1 MAATPGGGPRRRTS
15 NTVLGNTGS
24 PPLVKTDYTFT
35 GWNLAPDGTG
45 THYDV
50 DATFQMGSSNVTLYA
65 DWSVNPMA
73 GLVDV
78 THPDNVLGGLAA
90 TPANVAV
97 SQYAD
102 IIMIP
107 RLTNNQANDNTH
119 DNNPF
124 FFSWDGP
131 TFPELLAITG
141 FNASLNKVR
150 IYLANLDDS
159 RILGD
164 ISLKASATQQ
174 TSLTA
179 GDYELDLGTFNKA
192 DRTYTDYAG
201 SGRAYFDMAVSAP
214 AGTKSILLSISANGS
229 GWNGGRIY
237 EIQALGSA
245 TPPPSSPYASWV
257 GPFFGGSTNQEI
269 VGQAAD
275 PDGDNQNNLME
286 FALDGTPNNGAL
298 NGKVYSYSG
307 TPTQLEYPQ
316 TGTPQK
322 VLILTIAVR
331 DGTADFTSATEANV
345 TDGIRYTVEG
355 GTTLNSWTGG
365 IYPFKAASYPELPS
379 LAGTGYHYQSFVL
392 TGTEGLPD
400 KGFMRVKVEP
410 AP

>member
-1 MAATPGGGPRRRTS
+1 MKTNRTDSQPSRLWPRSLASITS
-15 NTVLGNTGS
+15 
-24 PPLVKTDYTFT
+24 TFT
-35 GWNLAPDGTG
+35 GARICAVLTLLLLAFSGPT
-45 THYDV
+45 
-50 DATFQMGSSNVTLYA
+50 A
-65 DWSVNPMA
+65 MA
-73 GLVDV
+73 GVVDV
-78 THPDNVLGGLAA
+78 THLDNVLGGLAA

-97 SQYAD
+97 SPTDGASLSL
-102 IIMIP
+102 
-107 RLTNNQANDNTH
+107 LTDNQAS
-119 DNNPF
+119 DNNGDTNGF
-124 FFSWDGP
+124 FFSWGGAS
-131 TFPELLAITG
+131 FPELLAITG

-150 IYLANLDDS
+150 IYLGNLDGS

-164 ISLKASATQQ
+164 ISIKASATQQ

-179 GDYELDLGTFNKA
+179 GDYELNLGTFYQA
-192 DRTYTDYAG
+192 GRTYTDYAG
-201 SGRAYFDMAVSAP
+201 SGRAYFDMEVSAP

-229 GWNGGRIY
+229 GGNGGRIH
-237 EIQALGSA
+237 EIQALGST
-245 TPPPSSPYASWV
+245 TPPPSNPYASWV

-307 TPTQLEYPQ
+307 IPTQLEYPQ